1 MNRSHTS
8 KFALIATLAVATG
21 LVQAQGQAALET
33 SPTLP
38 GAELAQT
45 SMLSSERHKVVEP
58 VKVEN
63 HFGKF
68 VIESKFGK
76 FTVRGVNMLGV
87 RASEL
92 QAIEALQKV
101 QQDDAFKD
109 ALSKSGSNIATFAES
124 VVTDPGK
131 TVENI
136 GKGAS
141 TVMGRIGYLA
151 QTGSNYVSDKTSD
164 LTSKD
169 KSEKPKTKAAPAGEP
184 EPPSFIGDPFGY
196 NMARREWA
204 KKLNIDPYT
213 SNPVLRPLLDK
224 AASATFAGNF
234 AVSLTVGMVIVPIQ
248 YSYELDNMV
257 RQSVW
262 NQPAIDIQK
271 DSESKL
277 LALGVEG
284 RTVRNLLR
292 NKWFTPT
299 LQAALVA
306 RLEALGKIPG
316 IESVVAAAAATQGET
331 RARFLLESLAILAG
345 HHQKTGK
352 LAKIR
357 MSNLVPVGI
366 TADGG
371 TVAAIAID
379 YATWDKDAAA
389 FVQRKE
395 LASAKKTLLVAGKIS
410 PRARQEMEKAGWSV
424 KERQRG

>member
-1 MNRSHTS
+1 MHRSHRPNIVLAT
-8 KFALIATLAVATG
+8 ALVFVAG
-21 LVQAQGQAALET
+21 LSQAQGQATLES

-38 GAELAQT
+38 GAELVQA
-45 SMLSSERHKVVEP
+45 SLLSGERHKVAEP
-58 VKVEN
+58 IKVEG
-63 HFGKF
+63 HFGKYI
-68 VIESKFGK
+68 IESKFGN
-76 FTVRGVNMLGV
+76 FTVRGGDMLAV
-87 RASEL
+87 RVSEL

-101 QQDDAFKD
+101 EQDAAFKD
-109 ALSKSGSNIATFAES
+109 ALAKSGSGIASFAED
-124 VVTDPGK
+124 VVTEPGK

-141 TVMGRIGYLA
+141 TVLGRIGYLA
-151 QTGSNYVSDKTSD
+151 HTGSNYVSDKASD
-164 LTSKD
+164 LTSKE
-169 KSEKPKTKAAPAGEP
+169 KNEKPKAKAAPAGEP

-213 SNPVLRPLLDK
+213 SNPILRPLLDK

-234 AVSLTVGMVIVPIQ
+234 AVSLTLGIVIVPVQ
-248 YSYELDNMV
+248 YSYQLDDMV
-257 RQSVW
+257 RQSAW
-262 NQPAIDIQK
+262 NKPAIDIQK
-271 DSESKL
+271 DSETKL
-277 LALGVEG
+277 MALGIEG

-345 HHQKTGK
+345 HHQKEGK

-357 MSNLVPVGI
+357 MSNLIPVGI
-366 TADGG
+366 TTDGG
-371 TVAAIAID
+371 IVAAVAID

-395 LASAKKTLLVAGKIS
+395 VAGAKKTLLIAGKVS
-410 PRARQEMEKAGWSV
+410 PRARQQMEKAGWSV
-424 KERQRG
+424 KDRQRG